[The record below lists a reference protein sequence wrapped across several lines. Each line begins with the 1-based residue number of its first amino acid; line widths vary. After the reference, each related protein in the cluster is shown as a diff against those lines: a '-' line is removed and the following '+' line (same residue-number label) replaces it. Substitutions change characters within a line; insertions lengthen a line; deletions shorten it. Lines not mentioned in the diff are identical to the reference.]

1 MLKMLNHYIHPMRP
15 ALLLLVVLLFGCI
28 SQGQPQGTPPQPS
41 QNAAQANATPQPN
54 ATISGITVLGGPQ
67 FVCNIFDQ
75 RANALGLGGA
85 DLGVPL
91 LDGDKMWLV
100 FGDSFASGATS
111 MKGPSGPAGSSS
123 ALQSG
128 VPFDC
133 SNFTWVGSNSSYYQP
148 LHSSRTPGA
157 DESTVPAGGITVDGT
172 RYIYSMRVD
181 QWGQG
186 SGPTH
191 AHGAL
196 FKQDGKGPF
205 REVISWPLD
214 SPFVNAAPAYGKLE
228 NGTEAVFLALSGPYR
243 DSPVYLAYVL
253 PQEIENAS
261 AYHYL
266 SGYAGGS
273 PLWTASP
280 SEAKPAVDG
289 VSAGELSLAYDAPL
303 GRYLLMFFDHKAG
316 SLDLYSSGSPYG
328 PFIGPEKSYPCGSG
342 AAPLQYPRPAWMEK
356 GWGGCYGGYI
366 IPEDFGPD
374 GHDLYYTLSVW
385 NPYTTMVMKMRLNA
399 SG

>member
-1 MLKMLNHYIHPMRP
+1 MRP
-15 ALLLLVVLLFGCI
+15 ALLLVVILLFGCI
-28 SQGQPQGTPPQPS
+28 SQNQPQSAPPQPS
-41 QNAAQANATPQPN
+41 QNANATPQPN
-54 ATISGITVLGGPQ
+54 ATTSGMTILGGPQ
-67 FVCNIFDQ
+67 FVCNIFDS
-75 RANALGLGGA
+75 RANALGIGGA

-91 LDGDKMWLV
+91 LYGGRIWLV

-123 ALQSG
+123 AIQSS

-133 SNFTWVGSNSSYYQP
+133 SNFTWLASGSRYYQP
-148 LHSSRTPGA
+148 LHSSRTPGV
-157 DESTVPAGGITVDGT
+157 DESTVPAGGITVNGT

-181 QWGQG
+181 QWGHD
-186 SGPTH
+186 SVPTH
-191 AHGAL
+191 AHGVL
-196 FKQDGKGPF
+196 FKQDGNGTFK
-205 REVISWPLD
+205 EVISWPLD
-214 SPFVNAAPAYGKLE
+214 APFVNAAPASGKLE
-228 NGTEAVFLALSGPYR
+228 NGTDAVFLALTGPYR
-243 DSPVYLAYVL
+243 ASPVYLAYVL

-266 SGYAGGS
+266 SGYENGS
-273 PLWTASP
+273 PLWTGAP
-280 SEAKPAVDG
+280 SEAKPAIEG

-303 GRYLLMFFDHKAG
+303 GRYLLMFVDHEAG
-316 SLDLYSSGSPYG
+316 SLDLYSSSSPYG
-328 PFIGPEKSYPCGSG
+328 RFSGPEKSYPCGSA